1 MRPNYGLHALV
12 GSQKQRVTDVISF
25 ITEVK
30 SKTRMGE
37 GVREP
42 IRRQISA
49 GKKKTLLKTRDIER
63 GDEEVAG

>member
-1 MRPNYGLHALV
+1 MRPNCGLHALV

-37 GVREP
+37 GVRET

-49 GKKKTLLKTRDIER
+49 GKKNPFKNQGYRER
-63 GDEEVAG
+63 G